1 MFPNSTTHN
10 SAPADDQ
17 LDVITNNG
25 FWPDIDPH
33 AFREEERVFKVT
45 PPRLRQSLRAATADV
60 NRQLANY
67 QHEQQQAGRLTC
79 DAIPPEV
86 WQTPGDISLLYTRAV
101 YAQAQADLL
110 ERYRDASATGKGDE
124 RGEAKDLAADDYRA
138 DARWAIAELVGRTHT
153 TVELI

>member
-1 MFPNSTTHN
+1 MLGHSTNPPSPT
-10 SAPADDQ
+10 
-17 LDVITNNG
+17 LDVIINNG
-25 FWPDIDPH
+25 FWPDIDPND
-33 AFREEERVFKVT
+33 FREEERVHNVT
-45 PPRLRQSLRAATADV
+45 PTRLRHSLRAAVADV

-67 QHEQQQAGRLTC
+67 QHAHQQAGRMAC
-79 DAIPPEV
+79 DAIPPEP
-86 WQTPGDISLLYTRAV
+86 WHSPGDIQLLYLRAV

-138 DARWAIAELVGRTHT
+138 DARWAIAELVGRRHT

>member
-1 MFPNSTTHN
+1 MIAHGTNPPSPTLEPI
-10 SAPADDQ
+10 A
-17 LDVITNNG
+17 NNG
-25 FWPDIDPH
+25 FWPEINPND
-33 AFREEERVFKVT
+33 FREEERVHSVT
-45 PPRLRQSLRAATADV
+45 PKRLTQSLRAAMADV
-60 NRQLANY
+60 NRQLADY
-67 QHEQQQAGRLTC
+67 QAEQQESGRATI
-79 DAIPPEV
+79 DEV
-86 WQTPGDISLLYTRAV
+86 PVENWQTPGDLQLLYRRAV

>member
-1 MFPNSTTHN
+1 MLGHSTNPPSPT
-10 SAPADDQ
+10 
-17 LDVITNNG
+17 LDIIINNG
-25 FWPDIDPH
+25 FWPDLDPN
-33 AFREEERVFKVT
+33 AFREEERVHNVT
-45 PPRLRQSLRAATADV
+45 PPRLRQSLRAAVADV

-67 QHEQQQAGRLTC
+67 QHTHQQAGRMAC
-79 DAIPPEV
+79 DAIPPEP
-86 WQTPGDISLLYTRAV
+86 WQSPGDIQLLYLRAV

-138 DARWAIAELVGRTHT
+138 DARWAIAELTGRSHT

>member
-1 MFPNSTTHN
+1 MIAHGTNPPSK
-10 SAPADDQ
+10 ALAI
-17 LDVITNNG
+17 ITNNG
-25 FWPDIDPH
+25 FWPDVDPSE
-33 AFREEERVFKVT
+33 FKEEERVHNVT
-45 PPRLRQSLRAATADV
+45 DPRITKALRAAIADI

-67 QHEQQQAGRLTC
+67 QHEQQESGRTTI
-79 DAIPPEV
+79 DEV
-86 WQTPGDISLLYTRAV
+86 PIEPWQTPGDLQLLYLRAV

-138 DARWAIAELVGRTHT
+138 DARDAIAELTGRNHT